1 LAAHDVQRSEG
12 IPAVGRVC
20 FQEAIMRGK
29 HFDTLTAVFREPV
42 SGSIK
47 WRDIEAL
54 LISLGAE
61 VSEGSGSRVRFT
73 MKERTLFLHRPHPS
87 PDTRRWAV
95 REIRSFLTEL
105 GIKP

>member
-1 LAAHDVQRSEG
+1 MHKAHRN
-12 IPAVGRVC
+12 
-20 FQEAIMRGK
+20 
-29 HFDTLTAVFREPV
+29 TLKAVFSEPV

-54 LISLGAE
+54 LVALGAD

-73 MKERTLFLHRPHPS
+73 LNGSSLLIHRPHPS
-87 PDTRRWAV
+87 PDTKKYVVRTV
-95 REIRSFLTEL
+95 REFLTNS

>member
-1 LAAHDVQRSEG
+1 MKATHRQ
-12 IPAVGRVC
+12 
-20 FQEAIMRGK
+20 
-29 HFDTLTAVFREPV
+29 TLDKIFANPV

-73 MKERTLFLHRPHPS
+73 ISGQTLFLHRPHPS
-87 PDTRRWAV
+87 PDTKRWAV
-95 REIRSFLTEL
+95 KDIKEFLTNV
-105 GIKP
+105 GIRP